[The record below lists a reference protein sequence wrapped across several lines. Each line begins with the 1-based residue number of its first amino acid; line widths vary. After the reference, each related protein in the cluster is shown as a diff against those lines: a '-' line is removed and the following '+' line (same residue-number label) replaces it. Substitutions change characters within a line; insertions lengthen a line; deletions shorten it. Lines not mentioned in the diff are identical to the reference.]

1 MKNTK
6 HFKHKV
12 PNNYLEKWQNTVDL
26 IAKTLDV
33 PAGLIMR
40 VSAEEIEVLVAS
52 ETEGNPYEP
61 TEKADLNTGLYC
73 ETVMSTRSQLYIKN
87 ALEDDDWKNNPDI
100 KLNMIFYYGLPLVW
114 PDGSIFGTFC
124 VLDDKRRS
132 FSKLYQDL
140 LRQFK
145 DMIEADFQ
153 LIVKA
158 LELKEYQEHLE
169 EVIEKLDDSQKKTKA
184 ANQAKSNFL
193 ANMSHEIRT
202 PLSAIIGMTSL
213 VMDTELNPE
222 QQHYLN
228 NIKNS
233 SDSLLGLLNDILDFS
248 KIEAG
253 QLLIEKHDF
262 NLLSTLDNVYS
273 MMAFSAKEKGL
284 ELTLEKDAPELPSFV
299 KGDELRL
306 RQILVNLIAN
316 SVKFTEKGSVKIR
329 VVSEKKEDNWLELHF
344 MVIDT
349 GIGIPADKQETIF
362 SSFSQ
367 AESSITRNFGG
378 TGLGLT
384 ICKQLLG
391 LMGGE
396 IWLESNVNQGT
407 TFHFTV
413 VLEQSIEKKIL
424 QQGDTNTLQIKNL
437 AILLA
442 EDDYINC
449 VIARHVLEKEGH
461 LVVTAQNGLEALE
474 ILVSQDFDLILMD
487 VQMPVLDGLTAT
499 TIIRASEN
507 DSDLSQ
513 FTLPSSLPEKLV
525 QQCKGRHIPIVAIT
539 ANAMDDNK
547 KDCLAS
553 GMDNYLTKPFKLAQV
568 REVIANVIL

>member
-213 VMDTELNPE
+213 AMDTELNPE